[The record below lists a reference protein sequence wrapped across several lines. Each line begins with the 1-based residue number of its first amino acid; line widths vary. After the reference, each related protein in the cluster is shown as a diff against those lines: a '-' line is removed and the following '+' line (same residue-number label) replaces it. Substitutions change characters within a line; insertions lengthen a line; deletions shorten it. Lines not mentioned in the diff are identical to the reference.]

1 MRRNLTL
8 ILTAALIA
16 GLATGCTEKKD
27 NAVPV
32 QSVAMLCGLTD
43 AMQQQVFA
51 GVVSTGNEANIK
63 KDGNKKVAKVNV
75 KKGDLVKAGD
85 VLFVYDAEQAQNS
98 LDKAKLELE
107 EMKNALESK
116 NEEKEQLEKDKK
128 RAKQDDQLEYTL
140 KIQETATEIR
150 ETEYNI
156 GLKEKEILKLEEGTK
171 NLDVT
176 APFDGRI
183 EKAGTADLNTTEM
196 FAGDDMEEDLGDF
209 DLGDD
214 GSGEVFIKLVET
226 DNYRVKGT
234 INETNI
240 NVISVG
246 MEMVIHSRVDD
257 TATWKGT
264 VSEIDTKAPASGN
277 QNNMYSGGDDGDD
290 AEMTTSSK
298 YPFYVKLDALEGLMI
313 GQHVYMTEDLGEDEN
328 GDEIRLSSAFI
339 VDADTEPWV
348 WVEDSNAAL
357 AKRPVVIGAYIA
369 EDDTYVIDEG
379 LGAEDYIAMPSENY
393 KEGMPVTE
401 NDESAFEAD
410 ENMED
415 FYGEDG
421 EGFGG
426 EEGFDDEEGADDE
439 DFADDD
445 FGGGLGYEEIDD
457 AEYDDEGY
465 DEDFDDEDFDDE
477 DFDDEDFE
485 DEDDGG
491 FEAIEERYAAVGEEI
506 VG

>member
-183 EKAGTADLNTTEM
+183 EKVGTADLNTTEM
-196 FAGDDMEEDLGDF
+196 FAGDEEDDLGDF

-277 QNNMYSGGDDGDD
+277 QNAMYAGGDEGDD
-290 AEMTTSSK
+290 SEMTTSSK

-357 AKRPVVIGAYIA
+357 AKRSVVIGAYIA

-439 DFADDD
+439 DF
-445 FGGGLGYEEIDD
+445 
-457 AEYDDEGY
+457 
-465 DEDFDDEDFDDE
+465 
-477 DFDDEDFE
+477 DDEDFE